1 MKLTEIKS
9 NPNNPRVIKDH
20 KFEKLKKSISEFPKM
35 MELRPMVINEDNIVL
50 GGNMRLKAL
59 KDLGYKEVP
68 EEWVKR
74 ASDLTEEE
82 TRRFIIA
89 DNVGFGEHDWEM
101 LANEWNTEEL
111 EDWGLEGFPF
121 EEVTELEAEED
132 DYTEP
137 DNIQVDVVLGDLIEI
152 GEHRLL
158 CGDSTDSDQVAKLM
172 NGEKADV
179 AHNDP
184 PYGMK
189 KENEGVL
196 NDNLNYSDLLDF
208 NKEWI
213 SLQFTHLKENGSWYC
228 WGIDEPLMDIYSEIL
243 KPYIAQQK
251 ATFRN
256 LITWDKGHGQGQN
269 SENTRS
275 YAIADEK
282 CLFAMMGVQGFNNN
296 ADNYFEGWEPI
307 RDYLLSERLK
317 AGWDIP
323 TMKRI
328 AGHSDLSRD
337 HWTCKSQWNMPTIEV
352 YKSFQKW
359 CIDNKVEAFKKEYE
373 ELKKEYYSTRAY
385 FNNVHDNFNNVWHF
399 DRHKREGNEGGHA
412 TPKPIPLCERAIKSS
427 CPDNGL
433 VLDVFLGSG
442 STMVAA
448 HQLKRKCYGMEL
460 DPKYCQV
467 IIDRMSKLDPSL
479 EVKINGVVYNK

>member
-158 CGDSTDSDQVAKLM
+158 CGDSTDSDLIGKLL
-172 NGEKADV
+172 NGNKAELLLT
-179 AHNDP
+179 DP
-184 PYGMK
+184 PYGIDYGGMLK
-189 KENEGVL
+189 GKGDGKGGADKNGWKSYDAPDWDKSKPENGVL
-196 NDNLNYSDLLDF
+196 QYLCQITDSQIIWGGNYFTDDLPPTMG
-208 NKEWI
+208 W
-213 SLQFTHLKENGSWYC
+213 
-228 WGIDEPLMDIYSEIL
+228 
-243 KPYIAQQK
+243 
-251 ATFRN
+251 
-256 LITWDKGHGQGQN
+256 LIWDKGQRGF
-269 SENTRS
+269 SL
-275 YAIADEK
+275 ADGEM
-282 CLFAMMGVQGFNNN
+282 AWTSFNNALRIKEYARAKAN
-296 ADNYFEGWEPI
+296 REEKNHPTQKPQEIMQWCFEYAD
-307 RDYLLSERLK
+307 R
-317 AGWDIP
+317 
-323 TMKRI
+323 
-328 AGHSDLSRD
+328 HS
-337 HWTCKSQWNMPTIEV
+337 
-352 YKSFQKW
+352 
-359 CIDNKVEAFKKEYE
+359 KKE
-373 ELKKEYYSTRAY
+373 
-385 FNNVHDNFNNVWHF
+385 
-399 DRHKREGNEGGHA
+399 
-412 TPKPIPLCERAIKSS
+412 IK
-427 CPDNGL
+427 L
-433 VLDVFLGSG
+433 VLDAYLGSG
-442 STMVAA
+442 STMVAS